1 MAQALDVTPDGEAV
15 IAVGYFTVHAFFSN
29 AFNVATAAAAEN
41 NSNSTLLLSEDTSV
55 DMFVARYR
63 VSDGALEWVF
73 AGGGD
78 ESEAAWGVAVS
89 AVSQLAVVTGYS
101 GSKYPRFVFGG
112 AFVDEDGEAG
122 NSSSS
127 SDATVPY
134 LVNFQDD
141 DGDNANTLDA
151 IIVAIDAASTVGEAG
166 LCTFP
171 QSPSPTN
178 TPTTTTAS
186 PTTAGRTR
194 WQAIAG
200 GSGDDASF
208 DAVISPDE
216 SRVVVVGYFESNA
229 TFGFNTTGDSTG
241 GTVIYGNGA
250 LDAFVAVLN
259 MTGE

>member
-1 MAQALDVTPDGEAV
+1 MVQALDVTPDGEAV

-29 AFNVATAAAAEN
+29 AFNIATAAAAEN

-89 AVSQLAVVTGYS
+89 PVSQLAVVTGYS

-112 AFVDEDGEAG
+112 AFVDEDGDTATAAG

-166 LCTFP
+166 LCAYP
-171 QSPSPTN
+171 QSPLLLTRPPPPLPPPHNSWTN
-178 TPTTTTAS
+178 TL
-186 PTTAGRTR
+186 AGHCG
-194 WQAIAG
+194 W
-200 GSGDDASF
+200 
-208 DAVISPDE
+208 
-216 SRVVVVGYFESNA
+216 
-229 TFGFNTTGDSTG
+229 
-241 GTVIYGNGA
+241 
-250 LDAFVAVLN
+250 LW
-259 MTGE
+259 